1 MGMTTNDKLWSKLQE
16 RLHSFGYEQL
26 GASGYAELPL
36 TLIFDRGKLMAWKI
50 GEASCWEPAHAAA
63 RIAEY
68 REGLTIDRG

>member
-1 MGMTTNDKLWSKLQE
+1 MGMTTNDIWGKLQE
-16 RLHSFGYEQL
+16 RLRSIGYEDL
-26 GASGYAELPL
+26 GGRGYAELPL
-36 TLIFDRGKLMAWKI
+36 TLVFDRGKLMAWKI